1 MAIDKSKWNTNV
13 KVSQKTIDEI
23 KKMGMSKALK
33 TVAGASKASGM
44 DASAKAWTEG
54 VKRLYGA
61 NRVAAAIK
69 ASAPKSSSYPS
80 PSSAGS
86 NSANKPKP
94 KYSSS
99 YPSPSSAGRNS
110 SGMGSTSPK
119 VPKSGPAAR
128 VASKASSST
137 PPRTYGPTIANP
149 AASAKSKPKSAPKVA
164 KPNKSALT
172 PSDSAAIAKAKA
184 DWYAGKRN
192 ATTSAKKAPSKP
204 KAKITSLAPTRQY

>member
-13 KVSQKTIDEI
+13 RVSQKTIDEI
-23 KKMGMSKALK
+23 KKMGMTKALK

-80 PSSAGS
+80 PSSAG
-86 NSANKPKP
+86 
-94 KYSSS
+94 
-99 YPSPSSAGRNS
+99 RNS
-110 SGMGSTSPK
+110 SGMGSVSPK

-149 AASAKSKPKSAPKVA
+149 AASAKPKAKATPKPST
-164 KPNKSALT
+164 PNKSAIT
-172 PSDSAAIAKAKA
+172 PIDKAKIA
-184 DWYAGKRN
+184 QAKSDWLSGKRN

-204 KAKITSLAPTRQY
+204 KAKVTSLAPTRQY

>member
-13 KVSQKTIDEI
+13 RVSQKTIDEI
-23 KKMGMSKALK
+23 KKMGMTKALK

-44 DASAKAWTEG
+44 DASAKAWVEG

-61 NRVAAAIK
+61 NRVAAATK
-69 ASAPKSSSYPS
+69 STPKSS
-80 PSSAGS
+80 
-86 NSANKPKP
+86 
-94 KYSSS
+94 SSS

-119 VPKSGPAAR
+119 MPKPGPAAR

-149 AASAKSKPKSAPKVA
+149 AASAKPKAKATPKPST
-164 KPNKSALT
+164 PNKSAIT
-172 PSDSAAIAKAKA
+172 PIDKAKIA
-184 DWYAGKRN
+184 QAKSDWLSGKRN

-204 KAKITSLAPTRQY
+204 KAKVTSLAPTRQY

>member
-13 KVSQKTIDEI
+13 RVSQKTIDEI
-23 KKMGMSKALK
+23 KKMGMTKALK

-44 DASAKAWTEG
+44 DASAKAWVEG

-61 NRVAAAIK
+61 NRVAAATK
-69 ASAPKSSSYPS
+69 STPKS
-80 PSSAGS
+80 
-86 NSANKPKP
+86 
-94 KYSSS
+94 SSS

-119 VPKSGPAAR
+119 MPKPGPAAR

-172 PSDSAAIAKAKA
+172 SSDSAAIAKAKA
-184 DWYAGKRN
+184 DWYAGKRS

-204 KAKITSLAPTRQY
+204 KAKVTSLAPTRQY